1 MLILSRRLYPLAAI
15 PPRKHHWYR
24 LNGKMGGPQS
34 MSGFI
39 REDVKPITADG
50 IEPEI
55 LRCPAYNI
63 VSVQTVP
70 IPIII
75 IIIIMVK
82 VKIGAGI
89 TQSV

>member
-1 MLILSRRLYPLAAI
+1 
-15 PPRKHHWYR
+15 
-24 LNGKMGGPQS
+24 

-70 IPIII
+70 IPIIR
-75 IIIIMVK
+75 IIMVK

-89 TQSV
+89 AQSV